1 MGKASRAG
9 ARLKRKKRVRKKI
22 RGTAEIPR
30 LSVFKSSKHIYAQIV
45 DDISARTL
53 VDASTLSKEI
63 QQDVQGRGGNK
74 KGATIVGGLIAKRA
88 LEKGVK
94 NVVFDR
100 NGFIYHGRIEAL
112 AEAAREHGLEF

>member
-1 MGKASRAG
+1 MGKASRAS

-30 LSVFKSSKHIYAQIV
+30 LSVFKSSKHIYAQVV

-63 QQDVQGRGGNK
+63 QQHVQGRGGNK
-74 KGATIVGGLIAKRA
+74 EGATIVGRLIAKRA

-112 AEAAREHGLEF
+112 AETAREHGLEF